1 VKKTGVSRIFPHV
14 LKMRNK
20 AWRKYDVD
28 RTATT
33 GLIGDEYI
41 ATLGIFRGW
50 QHAAPPLMILRPMDM
65 LVNGRSAALAASGLS

>member
-1 VKKTGVSRIFPHV
+1 MKKPGVSRIFPHV

-33 GLIGDEYI
+33 GLVGDENI
-41 ATLGIFRGW
+41 AALGIFRGW
-50 QHAAPPLMILRPMDM
+50 QHAAPPLMILRPMRM
-65 LVNGRSAALAASGLS
+65 LVNGPISGAGCF